1 MQGQIKWK
9 DNYRDYLKK
18 SDLVEGLVYVFKDG
32 RLALYVGRTSW
43 DSKFVFY
50 ILGNVPL
57 VGVGNYDLVLMHSEV
72 SDKMLRTLAEVVI
85 KQEMFDPNCLHILT
99 TMPKLLGIYPGMD
112 YRDVYRRQ
120 YLKWGMLGKDTVPEL
135 MEPRKTGTKD
145 TKPEC
150 LVSAKDLKSGVF
162 YHTGQDSWRKTYL
175 FLGRYQEYGVGKV
188 FVWSFFG
195 GDNNKVDT
203 MSLSDLRYY
212 LSSAESTK
220 SNKKVQPVKVIS
232 RRLTEQ
238 EVRAL
243 CYWGD
248 LEYCN

>member
-1 MQGQIKWK
+1 MQGQIKWQ

-57 VGVGNYDLVLMHSEV
+57 VGTGSWDMVLMHPAV
-72 SDKMLRTLAEVVI
+72 SDKMLRTLADVVI

-99 TMPKLLGIYPGMD
+99 TMPKLLGTYPGMD

-145 TKPEC
+145 TKPNC

-162 YHTGQDSWRKTYL
+162 YHTGEDSWRKTYL
-175 FLGRYQEYGVGKV
+175 FLGRYHESGKNT
-188 FVWSFFG
+188 FVWSFYG
-195 GDNNKVDT
+195 GNNEDVDN
-203 MSLSDLRYY
+203 MSLRDLHYY
-212 LSSAESTK
+212 LSGADQTK
-220 SNKKVQPVKVIS
+220 SNKKVRPVREIK

-243 CYWGD
+243 CFWDG
-248 LEYCN
+248 LEYVG